1 MTIRIIPH
9 GKALYEMSKEFRNEH
24 LRKPLGITLSA
35 EDIAGEDKQFHIAA
49 LSEDI
54 AEDHNLPD
62 NIKIIGTAVIH
73 PKSNDTANLRQM
85 AVCSSQRGTGLG
97 RKIMNFAE
105 KFAKD
110 RGHTAVELCARKNV
124 QGFYE
129 TLGYE
134 VISDEFEHIGMKH
147 VTMRKEL

>member
-24 LRKPLGITLSA
+24 LRKPLGITLST
-35 EDIAGEDKQFHIAA
+35 EDIEGEEHQYHIAA
-49 LSEDI
+49 LSAPINDDEV
-54 AEDHNLPD
+54 LPD
-62 NIKIIGTAVIH
+62 ELKILGTAVVH
-73 PKSNDTANLRQM
+73 KKSENIANLRQM

-105 KFAKD
+105 SFAKD
-110 RGHTAVELCARKNV
+110 KGFKSVELCSRMNV